1 MKNITIKPKPDK
13 IQAYHWGS
21 KEYYYSRKVNITCQT
36 DGSSLWSN
44 SKRKIIHNK
53 IELMNN
59 INNWWDNYDQ
69 YSSLRVY
76 FNKKYWDVEKHG
88 LIYTDELWMKSF
100 LKEMNII
107 GFKNLKKIQYSEQGR
122 QGNNYVDLDVDEKF
136 KNEFFNILYTEK
148 EKLLGSFAEI

>member
-13 IQAYHWGS
+13 IQDNWGS
-21 KEYYYSRKVNITCQT
+21 KEYYYSRKVNIICQT

-53 IELMNN
+53 IELLV
-59 INNWWDNYDQ
+59 DEDDQ

-76 FNKKYWDVEKHG
+76 FNKNYWNVEKHG
-88 LIYTDELWMKSF
+88 LIYTDKLWMKSF
-100 LKEMNII
+100 LKEMKRIC
-107 GFKNLKKIQYSEQGR
+107 FKNLENVQYSEQGR
-122 QGNNYVDLDVDEKF
+122 QGNNYIDLDVDEKF